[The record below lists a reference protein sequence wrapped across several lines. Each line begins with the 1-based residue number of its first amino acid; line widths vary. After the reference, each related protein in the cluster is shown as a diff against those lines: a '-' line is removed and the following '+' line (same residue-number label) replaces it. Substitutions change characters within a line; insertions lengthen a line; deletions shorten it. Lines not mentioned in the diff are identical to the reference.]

1 MIIISWWH
9 LCVEQKEYLVTENC
23 NRDEM
28 DFYLCHA
35 EVNAAEDA
43 CYDVYMDVGVMFLR
57 YVYKRAWRDTYIAQW
72 IGGGGFVME
81 VVALDCEVACVF

>member
-28 DFYLCHA
+28 DFYLCDA
-35 EVNAAEDA
+35 EVNVAEDA
-43 CYDVYMDVGVMFLR
+43 MMFIWMWCN
-57 YVYKRAWRDTYIAQW
+57 VSDTYINEREQ
-72 IGGGGFVME
+72 I
-81 VVALDCEVACVF
+81 